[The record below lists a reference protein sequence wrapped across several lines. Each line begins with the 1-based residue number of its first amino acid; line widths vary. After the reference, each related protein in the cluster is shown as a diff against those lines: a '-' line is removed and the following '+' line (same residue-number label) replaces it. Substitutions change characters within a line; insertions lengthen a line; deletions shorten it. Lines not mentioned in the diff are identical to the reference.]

1 MTSLI
6 LVTGM
11 RAVFHTILLLS
22 LYLLFAGHN
31 LPGGGFIG
39 GLIAAAAVVLLYLCV
54 GAEGLQRTVR
64 IAPQH
69 LLGLGVLL
77 AVGTGAAALLFGA
90 AFLQSGMWDLPIPL
104 VGELHIPSVLVFD
117 VGVYCVVV
125 GLVMAVLTSL
135 GADLEAQP

>member
-1 MTSLI
+1 VTSLI

-54 GAEGLQRTVR
+54 GAEGLARAVR
-64 IAPQH
+64 VAPQH
-69 LLGLGVLL
+69 LLGVGILL
-77 AVGTGAAALLFGA
+77 AVGTGMAALLFDA
-90 AFLQSGMWDLPIPL
+90 AFLESGMLDVAVPL
-104 VGELHIPSVLVFD
+104 VGELHIPSVLAFD

-135 GADLEAQP
+135 GADEEDQP

>member
-1 MTSLI
+1 VTSLI

-54 GAEGLQRTVR
+54 GSEGLRQTVR

-69 LLGLGVLL
+69 LLGVGVLL

-135 GADLEAQP
+135 GEDLETQP

>member
-54 GAEGLQRTVR
+54 GAEGLRQTIR

-69 LLGLGVLL
+69 LLGVGVLL

-90 AFLQSGMWDLPIPL
+90 EFLQSGMWDLPIPL

-117 VGVYCVVV
+117 VGVYSVVV

-135 GADLEAQP
+135 GADLETQQ